1 MAKPQTTHRKPAAWL
16 PVASKGILLAVKC
29 CQGLKYVKNKQTN
42 KKQGRDRDANVENR
56 LVYIE
61 GEGEGGTD

>member
-1 MAKPQTTHRKPAAWL
+1 MAKPQTAHRKPAAWL
-16 PVASKGILLAVKC
+16 PVTSKGILLAVKC
-29 CQGLKYVKNKQTN
+29 CQGLKYVKN

-61 GEGEGGTD
+61 GEGGYIPVA